1 MGIKTAPDIFQE
13 KMMELMSGLDFVRTY
28 LDDLLILSCGSFDDH
43 TTRLNSVLAR
53 LRRAGLKLHLKKS
66 TFAKGMVEYLGYVI
80 TRQGIMPQLSKITA
94 IRNLK
99 VPTNVREVRKIL
111 GLVQYYRDIWPRRSH
126 TLAPLTE
133 LVSTKNVSENEK
145 KIGSVK

>member
-1 MGIKTAPDIFQE
+1 
-13 KMMELMSGLDFVRTY
+13 
-28 LDDLLILSCGSFDDH
+28 
-43 TTRLNSVLAR
+43 
-53 LRRAGLKLHLKKS
+53 
-66 TFAKGMVEYLGYVI
+66 MVEYLGYVI
-80 TRQGIMPQLSKITA
+80 TRHGIMPQLSKITA

-133 LVSTKNVSENEK
+133 LVSTKNVSENQK
-145 KIGSVK
+145 KIGSVR